1 MENKIIS
8 QELKLIAELLEL
20 VNSQEEFEYLVAR
33 AKEIGPDYHTA
44 GERQR
49 CGLPLVCSLSLK
61 GGAA

>member
-8 QELKLIAELLEL
+8 QEWKLIDELLEL
-20 VNSQEEFEYLVAR
+20 VNSQEEYEYLLAR
-33 AKEIGPDYHTA
+33 AKEICPESRTA

-49 CGLPLVCSLSLK
+49 CGVPLVFSLSLK